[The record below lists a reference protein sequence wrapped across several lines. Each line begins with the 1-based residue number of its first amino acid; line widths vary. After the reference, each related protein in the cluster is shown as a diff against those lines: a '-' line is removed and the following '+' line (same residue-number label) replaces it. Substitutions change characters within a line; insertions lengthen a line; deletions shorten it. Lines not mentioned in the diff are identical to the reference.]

1 MGQTN
6 QELWLERQA
15 DLWVRIGE
23 YGTHSRFGAF
33 LFMVATGGLFRAIL
47 LKLFFCLFSRERRLA
62 MAERKLQSGQSQFV
76 EALTEESK
84 AIIPIYMLISSTYTF
99 VSGRNA
105 ESHKAS
111 MAEMKAILRRA
122 RWNRVRVGANTCE
135 LDMLTDELGLS
146 NATESFV

>member
-23 YGTHSRFGAF
+23 YGTYSRFGAF
-33 LFMVATGGLFRAIL
+33 LFVVVTGGFFKACF
-47 LKLFFCLFSRERRLA
+47 LKGFFCMFSKEKRLA
-62 MAERKLQSGQSQFV
+62 MAERRIQPGHSQFV
-76 EALTEESK
+76 EALAEESR

-105 ESHKAS
+105 ESYIAS
-111 MAEMKAILRRA
+111 MTEMKAILRRA
-122 RWNRVRVGANTCE
+122 RWKRTMVGANTDE
-135 LDMLTDELGLS
+135 LDELSIQLGLS
-146 NATESFV
+146 DPIEGFV